1 MTWRQDGNPI
11 SNKTWLQSTYVLFL
25 KSCIHHYLSIT
36 KVHSEGTPTAFDL
49 QPHIHSHVIASCAEL
64 QCRSIWTHKYVF
76 STTNLKPAWC
86 LKVIRDS
93 RLHWHLTVSSTR
105 HSMWHQRS
113 KVFLPLPPSLFHAY
127 PHWNRAICV
136 TLMTKVVIYVCITQ
150 GECRGPGSVKDLI
163 QSTAVAFLI

>member
-11 SNKTWLQSTYVLFL
+11 SNKTWLQSTYMLFL
-25 KSCIHHYLSIT
+25 KSCRHHYLSIT

-49 QPHIHSHVIASCAEL
+49 HPHIHSHVIASCAEL
-64 QCRSIWTHKYVF
+64 QCRSIWMHKYVF
-76 STTNLKPAWC
+76 STTNLKPAGC

-113 KVFLPLPPSLFHAY
+113 KFFLPLLISPLPPLKQGNMCYTDDKSCY
-127 PHWNRAICV
+127 ICV
-136 TLMTKVVIYVCITQ
+136 YICV
-150 GECRGPGSVKDLI
+150 SVEVLEVWKIWSRVQL
-163 QSTAVAFLI
+163 